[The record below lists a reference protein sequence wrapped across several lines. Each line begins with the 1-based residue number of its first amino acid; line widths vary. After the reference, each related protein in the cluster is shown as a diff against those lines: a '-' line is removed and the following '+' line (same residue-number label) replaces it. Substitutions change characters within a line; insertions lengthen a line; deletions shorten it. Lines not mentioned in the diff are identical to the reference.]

1 LERFTEAGDIMS
13 EEQVIVEQPKR
24 KISPIGYIAIVMLL
38 CLGFGF
44 FQQHQRAEGLTTD
57 VANLQSE
64 VENLESDI
72 ENLKS
77 EHEDEIE
84 ERDGR
89 IAELEDQVETISRKA
104 RNLVSASEDLRSNTD
119 RFSYENWRDVVPD
132 IDSGTS
138 ELEDAASNMEME
150 LP

>member
-1 LERFTEAGDIMS
+1 MS
-13 EEQVIVEQPKR
+13 EEQVRVEQPKR
-24 KISPIGYIAIVMLL
+24 KISPIGYVAIVMIL

-44 FQQHQRAEGLTTD
+44 YQERQHAKKLTTR
-57 VANLQSE
+57 VANLKSDVQSLE
-64 VENLESDI
+64 WEIRDLKYDHEN
-72 ENLKS
+72 
-77 EHEDEIE
+77 EIE

-89 IAELEDQVETISRKA
+89 IAELEDQVETISEKA
-104 RNLVSASEDLRSNTD
+104 RNLISASEDLRSNTD

-138 ELEDAASNMEME
+138 ELEDAASSMESE

>member
-1 LERFTEAGDIMS
+1 MS
-13 EEQVIVEQPKR
+13 QEQVIVEQPKR
-24 KISPIGYIAIVMLL
+24 KISPIGYVAIVMIL

-44 FQQHQRAEGLTTD
+44 YQERQRAKKLTAR
-57 VANLQSE
+57 VANLNSDVQSLE
-64 VENLESDI
+64 WEIRDLKYDHEN
-72 ENLKS
+72 
-77 EHEDEIE
+77 EIE

-104 RNLVSASEDLRSNTD
+104 RNLISASEDLRSNTD

-138 ELEDAASNMEME
+138 ELEDAASSMESE